1 MGMTSWKVEL
11 SCAMESHGETW
22 DDVEKCTLSQ
32 EELEEKFD
40 NDYGGTEGHPF
51 TLWTHKY
58 VYFPLCYDGA
68 EWVGS
73 APRNPNG
80 IALHHQ
86 GGG

>member
-1 MGMTSWKVEL
+1 MIDNWKRMLDDAFEDRQDSWDNVEL
-11 SCAMESHGETW
+11 N
-22 DDVEKCTLSQ
+22 TLTDEQ
-32 EELEEKFD
+32 LNLNFD
-40 NDYGGTEGHPF
+40 AGYGAIEGPPF

-73 APRNPNG
+73 VPRNPENSPTFH
-80 IALHHQ
+80 L